1 MDPERRRGDEY
12 RCGVANITHPEFDPN
27 LGKAIAAA
35 LARRV
40 AAKAKK
46 ADTTYTTRPLL
57 LVYINFVNGGRLGNE
72 VETEIENL
80 KVQ

>member
-1 MDPERRRGDEY
+1 LG
-12 RCGVANITHPEFDPN
+12 N

-80 KVQ
+80 KVQYARTFHEICVLRSGKFY